1 MPDCRSTPVFVFVTF
16 VLLVGAF
23 AQSTHD
29 VRAAEECLSKPNSPA
44 PQGQHWYYQ
53 INHANGRQCW
63 RLGPEGLRV
72 QKSAPPSEK
81 RSALEAESR
90 SDAPVR
96 GQRPVTTGTGNASAE
111 VVPETNATSA
121 SPAYWLDAPRLLNQ
135 SSSVP
140 PVTQPPSSIGW
151 SAGSLDSPL
160 TDPDEPPAP
169 ARSVVASAGD
179 VLPQAATRTEEL
191 PRPAPAPRPTPTPSI
206 VDDDHTFALLLLM
219 FVTLAIAGPMLH
231 YTERR
236 RRREARRVQPPRWA
250 TTLTPDKPAADVQA
264 PLAPN
269 AGVGPFPERLPLTSS
284 PQTERLEKAL
294 QQLLDRL
301 QKENL
306 SGQSAA
312 PSPRRT
318 EIEMK
323 KSA

>member
-1 MPDCRSTPVFVFVTF
+1 MPDCKSTRIFSAVAS
-16 VLLVGAF
+16 VLLAGVF

-44 PQGQHWYYQ
+44 PQGQHWYYR
-53 INHANGRQCW
+53 IDHANGRQCW
-63 RLGPEGLRV
+63 RLGPQGLRV

-81 RSALEAESR
+81 RSAPEAASR

-96 GQRPVTTGTGNASAE
+96 TQRPVTTGTGNATAE
-111 VVPETNATSA
+111 VTSDA
-121 SPAYWLDAPRLLNQ
+121 HVTAAPPAYWLDAPRLLNQ

-140 PVTQPPSSIGW
+140 PVTQPPSSIDR
-151 SAGSLDSPL
+151 SADSPL
-160 TDPDEPPAP
+160 PDPDDPPTP

-179 VLPQAATRTEEL
+179 VLPQVAARAEEL
-191 PRPAPAPRPTPTPSI
+191 PRSAPAARPTPTPSI

-231 YTERR
+231 FTERR

-250 TTLTPDKPAADVQA
+250 PTLTPNKPAADAPV
-264 PLAPN
+264 PLAPD
-269 AGVGPFPERLPLTSS
+269 AGIGPVPEPLPLTSS
-284 PQTERLEKAL
+284 LHTDRLEKAL

-301 QKENL
+301 PKEHL
-306 SGQSAA
+306 SGQSAT

-318 EIEMK
+318 DIEMK

>member
-1 MPDCRSTPVFVFVTF
+1 MPDCKSTPVLVFITF
-16 VLLVGAF
+16 VLLAGVF
-23 AQSTHD
+23 AQSTRD
-29 VRAAEECLSKPNSPA
+29 VGAAEECLSKPNSPA
-44 PQGQHWYYQ
+44 PQGQHWYYRVD
-53 INHANGRQCW
+53 HANGRQCW

-81 RSALEAESR
+81 RAAPEASR

-96 GQRPVTTGTGNASAE
+96 VQRPVTAGTGNASAE
-111 VVPETNATSA
+111 VTPEANVTAA
-121 SPAYWLDAPRLLNQ
+121 PPAYWLDAPRLPNQ
-135 SSSVP
+135 SFSVP
-140 PVTQPPSSIGW
+140 PVAQPPSSIG
-151 SAGSLDSPL
+151 GSVGSPDSP
-160 TDPDEPPAP
+160 DPDDPPAP

-179 VLPQAATRTEEL
+179 VLPQAAARAEGL
-191 PRPAPAPRPTPTPSI
+191 PRSAPAARPTPTPSI

-236 RRREARRVQPPRWA
+236 RRRAAKRVQPPRWA
-250 TTLTPDKPAADVQA
+250 PTLTPNKPAADAQV

-269 AGVGPFPERLPLTSS
+269 AGIDPVPEPPPLTSS
-284 PQTERLEKAL
+284 LQTERLEKAL

-306 SGQSAA
+306 SGQSAT